1 MSNFGC
7 DDLTASLTQRT
18 RRLEP
23 AAALWATLCQEG
35 RNAMQREP
43 LLTRTIE
50 RGLNGYLGFA
60 DALAHRLAHKLASDD
75 LGAECLAAM
84 VADAM
89 EAEPGLVESAAE
101 DLTSTRDRD
110 PACPDL
116 LTPFLYFKGFHAIQT
131 HRVAHWLWLEGRQ
144 HLARLLQ
151 SRMSEVFGVDIHPA
165 AKLGRRIMI
174 DHATSV
180 VIGETAV
187 VEDDVSMLHEV
198 TLGGTGKEGGD
209 RHPKVRRG
217 VLIGAGAKILGNIE
231 VGEGAKVGAGS
242 VVLSS
247 VAPYTTVV
255 GVPARPVGPRNTCMP
270 ALTMDQSLPS
280 QS

>member
-1 MSNFGC
+1 MSDFGC
-7 DDLTASLTQRT
+7 DDLTASLAERS

-23 AAALWATLCQEG
+23 AAELWATLSQEG
-35 RNAMQREP
+35 REAMRREP

-50 RGLNGYLGFA
+50 CGLNNHLGFA

-89 EAEPGLVESAAE
+89 EADPSLVESAAE
-101 DLTSTRDRD
+101 DLAAIRERD
-110 PACPDL
+110 PACDDL
-116 LTPFLYFKGFHAIQT
+116 LTPFLYFKGFHAIQAY
-131 HRVAHWLWLEGRQ
+131 RVAHWLWSDGRQ

-151 SRMSEVFGVDIHPA
+151 SRMSEVFGTDIHPA
-165 AKLGRRIMI
+165 AQIGRRIMI
-174 DHATSV
+174 DHATGL
-180 VIGETAV
+180 VIGETAI
-187 VEDDVSMLHEV
+187 VEDDVSMMHEV
-198 TLGGTGKEGGD
+198 TLGGTGKDGGD

-217 VLIGAGAKILGNIE
+217 VLIGAGAKLLGNIE
-231 VGEGAKVGAGS
+231 IGEGAKVGAGS

-270 ALTMDQSLPS
+270 ALTMDQTLPG
-280 QS
+280 QT

>member
-1 MSNFGC
+1 MSNLGC
-7 DDLTASLTQRT
+7 EDLTASLTHRS

-23 AAALWATLCQEG
+23 ASDVWATLTDEG
-35 RNAMQREP
+35 RRVMRREP
-43 LLTRTIE
+43 MLTRTIE
-50 RGLNGYLGFA
+50 RGLLPHMGLA
-60 DALAHRLAHKLASDD
+60 DALAHRLAQKLASDD
-75 LGAECLAAM
+75 LGADCLAAM

-89 EAEPGLVESAAE
+89 EADPGLVEAAAE
-101 DLTSTRDRD
+101 DLVAIRDRD

-116 LTPFLYFKGFHAIQT
+116 LTPFLYFKGFHAVQA
-131 HRVAHWLWLEGRQ
+131 HRVSHWLWSNGRQ

-151 SRMSEVFGVDIHPA
+151 SRMSEVFAVDFHPA
-165 AKLGRRIMI
+165 AQLGRRILI
-174 DHATSV
+174 DHATAV

-231 VGEGAKVGAGS
+231 IGEGAKIGAGS

-255 GVPARPVGPRNTCMP
+255 GIPARVVGPPNTCMP
-270 ALTMDQSLPS
+270 ALTMDQTIPG
-280 QS
+280 